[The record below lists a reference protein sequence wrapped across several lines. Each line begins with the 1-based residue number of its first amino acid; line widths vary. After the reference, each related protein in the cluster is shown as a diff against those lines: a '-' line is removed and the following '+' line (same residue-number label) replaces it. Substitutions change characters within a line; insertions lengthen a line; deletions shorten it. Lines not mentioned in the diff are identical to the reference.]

1 MKLPFLFDESLLTSL
16 GWTVQDN
23 VGSLYSYVNT
33 KDPERRHLVLLHEAD
48 KIKIIVNYDTK
59 EIKKASYADFSGH
72 THFELDGKWT
82 TFDRY
87 GVEDSFY
94 VSAGGDLNVKV
105 NEQLKRISGRRTE
118 VADAGGFISLP
129 QVGFRV
135 TRKWV
140 EAAIA
145 TLRSGKTVSLSP
157 SGFGTGYTLFSKLA
171 GRRRWGARTASE
183 ELCRVLAPTGER
195 IFFITQEMD

>member
-1 MKLPFLFDESLLTSL
+1 MKLPFLFNETALTSL

-23 VGSLYSYVNT
+23 VGSLYSYVNAE
-33 KDPERRHLVLLHEAD
+33 DPERRHLVLTHEAD

-59 EIKKASYADFSGH
+59 TGHKYGGFSGH
-72 THFELDGKWT
+72 THFELDGKWS

-94 VSAGGDLNVKV
+94 LDFETGDLNVKV
-105 NEQLKRISGRRTE
+105 TEQLKRIKEKRDR
-118 VADAGGFISLP
+118 VAEGGGFITLP
-129 QVGFRV
+129 QVGYRV

-140 EAAIA
+140 EQAIL
-145 TLRSGKTVSLSP
+145 TLRSGKTVSLHP

-171 GRRRWGARTASE
+171 GRKRWGAKYASE
-183 ELCRVLAPTGER
+183 ELCKVLAPTGER
-195 IFFITQEMD
+195 IFFISQEMD